1 MTKDMYNEIVDTLED
16 FYLDSIDD
24 LIYKEQTPYKS
35 VPTKEFKTKRIKYL
49 IFSIIFTVL
58 FGIMLAGLIHFDDFI
73 IRMMLMYVLFV
84 NAYILTDCLLK
95 LGFSHLTK
103 DSIDNVN
110 HHIHSILTIGK
121 ILLDRDNEFSDE
133 ENDDL
138 YNYIKYLHNSV
149 LTTCD
154 AIFNSEYPDYNCLL
168 YYAFVDHDIDDLLKK
183 NCILLNR
190 DQVINRVNKYK
201 KNFKIIKSVI
211 EIVLVGLL
219 TMKNYVFDDIISIIL
234 CIDMGITVVTL
245 NYNAY
250 IENHIKYYD
259 STRKRFNLAYTVI
272 DFDFD
277 KAMKFLER
285 F

>member
-1 MTKDMYNEIVDTLED
+1 MTKDMYNEVVDILED

-24 LIYKEQTPYKS
+24 LMYKEQTPYKS
-35 VPTKEFKTKRIKYL
+35 VPAKEFKTKRIKYL

-58 FGIMLAGLIHFDDFI
+58 FGIMLAGLIHFDNFI

-84 NAYILTDCLLK
+84 NAYILADCLLK

-154 AIFNSEYPDYNCLL
+154 AIFNNKYPDYNCLL
-168 YYAFVDHDIDDLLKK
+168 YYTYVDSDIYDVLKK
-183 NCILLNR
+183 NSIFNR
-190 DQVINRVNKYK
+190 DEIANTVKRYK
-201 KNFKIIKSVI
+201 KNFKIIKSII

-219 TMKNYVFDDIISIIL
+219 TMQNYVFDDILSIIL
-234 CIDMGITVVTL
+234 CIDMGITGVSL

-250 IENHIKYYD
+250 IEDNIKYYD
-259 STRKRFNLAYTVI
+259 STRKRLNLAYTVI